1 MDKKSKSKS
10 LTRILSDIEN
20 FSEEN
25 NYAIIV
31 EGKRDK
37 NALIKFG
44 IKEDKIILGAYKNAG
59 KIIGDITNY
68 NGAIFLY
75 DFDRTGKRKTEYLC
89 SVIYSEGI
97 NVNKFYSSKLENAGI
112 THIEEI
118 SSMLEEEPRHIFNTH
133 EL

>member
-1 MDKKSKSKS
+1 MVKKWKSKS
-10 LTRILSDIEN
+10 LTRILSEIER

-44 IKEDKIILGAYKNAG
+44 IKEDKIILGAYKNAD

-97 NVNKFYSSKLENAGI
+97 NVNKFYSSELENVGI

-118 SSMLEEEPRHIFNTH
+118 SSLLDEEPKRMIYK
-133 EL
+133 